1 VLALVCCPVP
11 ATRVPVGV
19 AAVLRAPTQPDG
31 QRLLSQPAEIMTVE
45 GVVDG
50 DDGVLIPGAVL
61 LAASVAGT
69 ATGEDPG

>member
-1 VLALVCCPVP
+1 
-11 ATRVPVGV
+11 
-19 AAVLRAPTQPDG
+19 
-31 QRLLSQPAEIMTVE
+31 MTVE

-61 LAASVAGT
+61 LAASVAST